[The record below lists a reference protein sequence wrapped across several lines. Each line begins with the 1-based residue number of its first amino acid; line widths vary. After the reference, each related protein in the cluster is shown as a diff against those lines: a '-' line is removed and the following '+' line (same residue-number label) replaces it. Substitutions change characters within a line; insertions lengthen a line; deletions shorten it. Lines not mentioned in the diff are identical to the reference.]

1 MPVLALGVSYRAAPV
16 ELLERLTIPEEQE
29 PKAYRR
35 LQGLESIR
43 ESVILSTCN
52 RVEVYADVTAYHQG
66 FLDLK
71 RFLTEQSEVPVDQLA
86 EPLYS
91 HYEDD
96 ASEHL
101 FAVASGLDSM
111 VLGEPQIMA
120 QVRAAFRR
128 ADAEGAAGPALT
140 DLFRRAVRAGRRVRA
155 ETAIGASPAA
165 FVDAGAEL
173 AAEHLGGL
181 RGRSVLVIG
190 AGDMGALA
198 VRALRDRGVGEVV
211 VLSRRPHR
219 AERLAATIGG
229 RHGSMDEIEAALSGA
244 ELVVSSTGSTGSVV
258 HAPMVRRARGGQAG
272 RTFVLDLAVP
282 RDVDP
287 EVAVVRGVA
296 LADIDDLRD
305 VVARRRGQIAAEVG
319 RATGIVAE
327 ETRRYAVARR
337 AARLA
342 PLIEALHA
350 RGEAI
355 RAEEVR
361 RIAGRLGTERDRRA
375 VDALT
380 RRIVRRLLHE
390 PVTRLKDRAGRGVGE
405 DSARALAEL
414 FGLESPE

>member
-29 PKAYRR
+29 SKSYRR

-52 RVEVYADVTAYHQG
+52 RIEVYADVTLYHQG

-71 RFLTEQSEVPVDQLA
+71 RFLTEQSEVPAEQLA

-111 VLGEPQIMA
+111 VLGEPQILA
-120 QVRAAFRR
+120 QVRAA
-128 ADAEGAAGPALT
+128 
-140 DLFRRAVRAGRRVRA
+140 RRVRA

-165 FVDAGAEL
+165 FVEAGAEL

-181 RGRSVLVIG
+181 PGRSVLVIG

-198 VRALRDRGVGEVV
+198 VRALRDREVGEVV
-211 VLSRRPHR
+211 VLSRRAHR

-229 RHGSMDEIEAALSGA
+229 QHGSMEEIEAALSGA

-258 HAPMVRRARGGQAG
+258 HVPMVRRALGGRAG
-272 RTFVLDLAVP
+272 RTF
-282 RDVDP
+282 
-287 EVAVVRGVA
+287 
-296 LADIDDLRD
+296 
-305 VVARRRGQIAAEVG
+305 
-319 RATGIVAE
+319 
-327 ETRRYAVARR
+327 
-337 AARLA
+337 
-342 PLIEALHA
+342 LHA

-361 RIAGRLGTERDRRA
+361 RIAGRLGTERDRHA

-380 RRIVRRLLHE
+380 RRIVRRLLHD

-405 DSARALAEL
+405 DSARTLAEL
-414 FGLESPE
+414 FGLEPPE

>member
-29 PKAYRR
+29 SKSYRR

-52 RVEVYADVTAYHQG
+52 RIEVYADVTLYHQG

-71 RFLTEQSEVPVDQLA
+71 RFLTEQSEVPAEQLA

-111 VLGEPQIMA
+111 VLGEPQILA

-128 ADAEGAAGPALT
+128 ADAEGAAGPALA

-165 FVDAGAEL
+165 FVEAGAEL
-173 AAEHLGGL
+173 AAEHLEGL
-181 RGRSVLVIG
+181 PGRSVLVIG

-198 VRALRDRGVGEVV
+198 VRALRDREVGEVV
-211 VLSRRPHR
+211 VLSRRAHR

-229 RHGSMDEIEAALSGA
+229 QHGSMEEIEAALSGA

-258 HAPMVRRARGGQAG
+258 HVPMVRRALGGRAG
-272 RTFVLDLAVP
+272 RTF
-282 RDVDP
+282 
-287 EVAVVRGVA
+287 
-296 LADIDDLRD
+296 
-305 VVARRRGQIAAEVG
+305 
-319 RATGIVAE
+319 
-327 ETRRYAVARR
+327 
-337 AARLA
+337 
-342 PLIEALHA
+342 LHA

-361 RIAGRLGTERDRRA
+361 RIAGRLGTERDRHA

-380 RRIVRRLLHE
+380 RRIVRRLLHD

-405 DSARALAEL
+405 DSARTLAEL
-414 FGLESPE
+414 FGLEPPE